1 MGIRSS
7 AHLEPSLENTTI
19 YACKYCKT
27 HLATNKSIISKDYR
41 GRTGR
46 AFLVRNLININKGKL
61 QEQEM
66 TTGRYIIQYVSCHQC
81 NRNIGWKYLK
91 ADAHSQLYKQGKYI
105 MELKQVCKAI

>member
-1 MGIRSS
+1 
-7 AHLEPSLENTTI
+7 
-19 YACKYCKT
+19 
-27 HLATNKSIISKDYR
+27 
-41 GRTGR
+41 
-46 AFLVRNLININKGKL
+46 
-61 QEQEM
+61 M